1 METEHGITAK
11 PNTSVN
17 PMSNEALERIRQVLG
32 NLVQTFN
39 ISNKTYVD
47 KDDPWMVI
55 LAAAAFTIRLT
66 TNRQNFIVQSN

>member
-1 METEHGITAK
+1 METEYGITAK